1 MSEESNHPTILE
13 LQARWNKIRI
23 ANLYDTLDE
32 MGYPNQCIDL
42 GIRPLFP
49 KQHLAGVA
57 VTVRGAREP
66 RTREEL
72 EAERQKMKEAW
83 EQAKAEGKEAPP
95 GPPPLHKLLFPGCV
109 VVVDGG
115 GEPLTGKFGEM
126 TSWSLKQHGAM
137 GMVLD
142 GYIRDL
148 LGLEVIPDYTVC
160 ARGTSPIESAARWTQ
175 VGANVT
181 IGMPGTLTSQVA
193 VHPGDWVIGGPD
205 GVIVVPQEIAMEALE
220 KAEEIEEREQGMRE
234 DLAAGMS
241 FEDAYKKWERA

>member
-1 MSEESNHPTILE
+1 MSEEKNEPSILE
-13 LQARWNKIRI
+13 LQARWDKIRI
-23 ANLYDTLDE
+23 ANLYDTLDK
-32 MGYPNQCIDL
+32 MGYPDQCLDL

-57 VTVRGAREP
+57 VTVRGSRDP
-66 RTREEL
+66 RTHEQRRAD
-72 EAERQKMKEAW
+72 AEK
-83 EQAKAEGKEAPP
+83 AKAEGKTPT
-95 GPPPLHKLLFPGCV
+95 GPNLNDLLFPGCV

-126 TSWSLKQHGAM
+126 TSWNLQQHGAK
-137 GMVLD
+137 GIVLD

-160 ARGTSPIESAARWTQ
+160 SRGTSPIESAARWSQ
-175 VGANVT
+175 VGVNVT

-193 VHPGDWVIGGPD
+193 VRPGDWVIGGPD

-220 KAEEIEEREQGMRE
+220 QAEEIERREQGMRE
-234 DLAAGMS
+234 DFAKGMS
-241 FEDAYKKWERA
+241 FKDAFDKWGRA